1 MRDDPD
7 MPSAVRRR
15 HVLQGAAAAAA
26 AATGVAGVDVRA
38 QGNATPAGASSGV
51 ASGPPPLAA
60 FFGPP
65 SLSGSA
71 LSPDGKAVAMRV
83 AGRSEGEHAVLVV
96 LDLQTMQPT
105 VVASFKDSGVASFAW
120 VNERRLVFDVESDQ
134 SGPGLFAVDRDGKES
149 RQLVETVRAFVQA
162 GNASATRELPW
173 NTRLLRVVGTPGS
186 DDVYV
191 IRPEEVSAE
200 KIDYFKLQRL
210 NTRSGRAVEVDTP
223 LNAFDWTF
231 DTEGRLRLVTTVR
244 GSRVAVHLAP
254 PGGGAEG
261 WKVVAEFARF
271 SPEAIQPRHVDA
283 EGRIYVEAVHA
294 DKAAL
299 FTLDPATG
307 KLSAQPVLASQGFDL
322 HPEFLT
328 DGARLLG
335 WRYTVDAEVTQ
346 WLDPKLEALQ
356 AAIDGVLK
364 ATVNRLHLPRQGDSP
379 WVLVEAFSDRQ
390 PQLALAYHRE
400 TKRFTR
406 LGNERPGIE
415 PRVMGSSDFVRIRA
429 RDGLEIP
436 AYLTLPAGQA
446 KTKLPLVV
454 LVHGGPWLRGS
465 SWRWQPE
472 VQFLASRGYAVL
484 QPEFRGSTG
493 FGQRHFRAG
502 FKQWG
507 RAMQDDLA
515 DAAKWA
521 IAQGVADPARIAI
534 AGASYGGYATL
545 MGLVRDPE
553 LFRCGVSWVGVTDPT
568 LLYSVSWSDTTRDAK
583 RHTLPEL
590 LGDPVADAQMLRE
603 ASALTHAAKIR
614 QPLLLAYGERD
625 ERVPLVHGERMRDAL
640 RPHNRNVEWVV
651 YEKEGHGWWY
661 PATRLDFWGRVEK
674 FLARHLA

>member
-1 MRDDPD
+1 MDEHLSP
-7 MPSAVRRR
+7 PEGLARRC
-15 HVLQGAAAAAA
+15 VLQAAA
-26 AATGVAGVDVRA
+26 AATLVAGTGAVA
-38 QGNATPAGASSGV
+38 QGGNTSTSAGT

-105 VVASFKDSGVASFAW
+105 VVASFKDAGVRHFAW
-120 VNERRLVFDVESDQ
+120 VNEKRLVLDAESDH
-134 SGPGLFAVDRDGKES
+134 SGPGLFAVDRDGTNF
-149 RQLVETVRAFVQA
+149 RQLVETRYA
-162 GNASATRELPW
+162 GARVGSALASQELPG

-186 DDVYV
+186 DEVYV
-191 IRPEEVSAE
+191 IRPEEMSAE

-223 LNAFDWTF
+223 VNAFDWTF
-231 DTEGRLRLVTTVR
+231 DVQGRLCLVTTVR
-244 GSRVAVHLAP
+244 GARLAVHLAP
-254 PGGGAEG
+254 PSGSAEG

-271 SPEAIQPRHVDA
+271 APEAIQPRHVDA

-307 KLSAQPVLASQGFDL
+307 KLSKEPVLASQGFDL
-322 HPEFLT
+322 HPQFLT
-328 DGARLLG
+328 DGTRLLG

-346 WLDPKLEALQ
+346 WLDPKLETLQ

-364 ATVNRLHLPRQGDSP
+364 ATVNRLHLPSQGDSP
-379 WVLVEAFSDRQ
+379 WVLVEAYSDRQ
-390 PQLALAYHRE
+390 PKMGLVYHRE

-406 LGNERPGIE
+406 LGNERPSIE
-415 PRVMGSSDFVRIRA
+415 PRTMGSSDFVRIRS

-436 AYLTLPAGQA
+436 AYLTLPAGKD

-454 LVHGGPWLRGS
+454 LVHGGPWVRGA

-515 DAAKWA
+515 DAARWA
-521 IAQGVADPARIAI
+521 IAQGVADPQRIAI

-545 MGLVRDPE
+545 MGLVRDPD
-553 LFRCGVSWVGVTDPT
+553 LFRCGVSWVAVTDPM
-568 LLYSVSWSDTTRDAK
+568 LLYSVTWSDTTRDAK
-583 RHTLPEL
+583 RHALPEL

-603 ASALTHAAKIR
+603 ASALTQAHRIR

-625 ERVPLVHGERMRDAL
+625 ERVPIVHGQRLRDAL
-640 RPHNRNVEWVV
+640 RAHNRDLEWVV
-651 YEKEGHGWWY
+651 YDKEGHGWWY
-661 PATRLDFWGRVEK
+661 PATRLDFWGRVER
-674 FLARHLA
+674 FLGRHLA

>member
-1 MRDDPD
+1 MPDDTASTWCLP
-7 MPSAVRRR
+7 RRR
-15 HVLQGAAAAAA
+15 VLQAAAAAA
-26 AATGVAGVDVRA
+26 VVSSPCANA
-38 QGNATPAGASSGV
+38 QGSASPAPAGTTSRA

-60 FFGPP
+60 FFGAP

-105 VVASFKDSGVASFAW
+105 VVASFKDAGVASFAW

-162 GNASATRELPW
+162 GSASATRELPW

-186 DDVYV
+186 DEVYV

-223 LNAFDWTF
+223 VNAFDWTF
-231 DTEGRLRLVTTVR
+231 DTQGRLRLVTTVR
-244 GSRVAVHLAP
+244 GARVAVHLAP

-271 SPEAIQPRHVDA
+271 APEAIQPRHVDA

-294 DKAAL
+294 DKTAL
-299 FTLDPATG
+299 FTLDPAGG

-322 HPEFLT
+322 HPQFLT

-356 AAIDGVLK
+356 ATIDGVLR
-364 ATVNRLHLPRQGDSP
+364 ATVNRLHLPSQGDSP
-379 WVLVEAFSDRQ
+379 WVLVEAYSDRQ
-390 PQLALAYHRE
+390 PKMGLVYHRE

-415 PRVMGSSDFVRIRA
+415 PRAMGSSDFVRIRA

-436 AYLTLPAGQA
+436 AYLTLPAGKE
-446 KTKLPLVV
+446 KTKLSLVL
-454 LVHGGPWLRGS
+454 LVHGGPWVRGA
-465 SWRWQPE
+465 SWGWHPE

-521 IAQGVADPARIAI
+521 IAQGVADPSRIAI

-553 LFRCGVSWVGVTDPT
+553 LFRCGVSWVGVTDPM
-568 LLYSVSWSDTTRDAK
+568 LLYSVSWSNTTRDAK

-590 LGDPVADAQMLRE
+590 LGDPVADAAMLRE

-625 ERVPLVHGERMRDAL
+625 ERVPLVHGERLRDAL
-640 RPHNRNVEWVV
+640 RPHNRDVEWVV

-661 PATRLDFWGRVEK
+661 AATRLDFWGRVEK

>member
-1 MRDDPD
+1 MNPHRP
-7 MPSAVRRR
+7 PASGLARRR
-15 HVLQGAAAAAA
+15 VLQAAAAVAA
-26 AATGVAGVDVRA
+26 L
-38 QGNATPAGASSGV
+38 GNAAPAAGSAQAGPGAGGT
-51 ASGPPPLAA
+51 AGLPPLAA

-65 SLSGSA
+65 SLSGAA
-71 LSPDGKAVAMRV
+71 LSPDGRAVAARV
-83 AGRSEGEHAVLVV
+83 AGRGDGEHAVLVV

-105 VVASFKDSGVASFAW
+105 VVASFKDSGVARFAW

-162 GNASATRELPW
+162 GNASASRELPW

-186 DDVYV
+186 DEVYV

-200 KIDYFKLQRL
+200 KIDYFKLLRL

-244 GSRVAVHLAP
+244 GARVAVHLAP
-254 PGGGAEG
+254 AGGGTDG
-261 WKVVAEFARF
+261 WKVVAEFPRF
-271 SPEAIQPRHVDA
+271 APEAIQPRHVDA

-356 AAIDGVLK
+356 AAVDGALK
-364 ATVNRLHLPRQGDSP
+364 ATVNRLQLPRQGDSP

-415 PRVMGSSDFVRIRA
+415 PRAMGSSDFVRIRA

-436 AYLTLPAGQA
+436 AYLTLPAG
-446 KTKLPLVV
+446 KEKKLLPLVV
-454 LVHGGPWLRGS
+454 LVHGGPWVRGS
-465 SWRWQPE
+465 SWRWQAE

-515 DAAKWA
+515 DAAQWA

-545 MGLVRDPE
+545 MGLVRNPE
-553 LFRCGVSWVGVTDPT
+553 LFRCGVSWVGVTDPA

-590 LGDPVADAQMLRE
+590 LGDPVADAAMLRE

-625 ERVPLVHGERMRDAL
+625 ERVPLVHGERLREAL
-640 RPHNRNVEWVV
+640 RPHNRDVEWVV

-661 PATRLDFWGRVEK
+661 AATRLDFWGRVER
-674 FLARHLA
+674 FLARHLAAR

>member
-1 MRDDPD
+1 MPD
-7 MPSAVRRR
+7 APASTWCLPRRR
-15 HVLQGAAAAAA
+15 VLQAAAAAA
-26 AATGVAGVDVRA
+26 VVSSPCANA
-38 QGNATPAGASSGV
+38 QGSASPAPAGTTSGA

-83 AGRSEGEHAVLVV
+83 AGRGEGEHAVLVV

-105 VVASFKDSGVASFAW
+105 VVASFKDSGVARFAW

-134 SGPGLFAVDRDGKES
+134 SGPGLFAVDRDGTGS
-149 RQLVETVRAFVQA
+149 RQLVETQRAFVRT
-162 GNASATRELPW
+162 GSASASTELPW

-186 DDVYV
+186 DEVYV
-191 IRPEEVSAE
+191 IRPEEVSAQ

-223 LNAFDWTF
+223 VNAFDWTF
-231 DTEGRLRLVTTVR
+231 DTQGRLRLVTTVR
-244 GSRVAVHLAP
+244 GARVAVHLAP

-261 WKVVAEFARF
+261 WKVVAEFARLA
-271 SPEAIQPRHVDA
+271 PEAIQPRHVDA

-294 DKAAL
+294 DKTAL
-299 FTLDPATG
+299 FTLDPASG

-322 HPEFLT
+322 HPDFLT
-328 DGARLLG
+328 DGRRLLG

-364 ATVNRLHLPRQGDSP
+364 ATVNRLHVPSQGDSP
-379 WVLVEAFSDRQ
+379 WVLVEAYSDRQ
-390 PQLALAYHRE
+390 PKMGLVYHRE

-415 PRVMGSSDFVRIRA
+415 PRAMGSSDFVRIRA

-454 LVHGGPWLRGS
+454 LVHGGPWVRGA
-465 SWRWQPE
+465 SWGWHPE
-472 VQFLASRGYAVL
+472 VQFLTSRGYAVL

-521 IAQGVADPARIAI
+521 IAQGVADPGRIAI

-590 LGDPVADAQMLRE
+590 LGDPVADAAMLRE

-625 ERVPLVHGERMRDAL
+625 ERVPLVHGERLRDAL

-661 PATRLDFWGRVEK
+661 AATRLDFWGRVEK

>member
-1 MRDDPD
+1 MHDDQD
-7 MPSAVRRR
+7 IPSAVRRR
-15 HVLQGAAAAAA
+15 RVLQGAAAAAA
-26 AATGVAGVDVRA
+26 AAAGAAGVDARA
-38 QGNATPAGASSGV
+38 QGNSTPAGASSGV
-51 ASGPPPLAA
+51 ASGAPPLAA

-83 AGRSEGEHAVLVV
+83 AGRGEGEHAVLVV

-105 VVASFKDSGVASFAW
+105 VVASFKDSGVARFAW

-134 SGPGLFAVDRDGKES
+134 SGPGLFAVDRDGTSS
-149 RQLVETVRAFVQA
+149 RQLVETQRAFVRA
-162 GNASATRELPW
+162 GSASASPELPG

-186 DDVYV
+186 DEVYV

-223 LNAFDWTF
+223 VNAFDWTF
-231 DTEGRLRLVTTVR
+231 DTQGRLRLVTTVR
-244 GSRVAVHLAP
+244 GPRVAVHLAP

-271 SPEAIQPRHVDA
+271 APEAIQPRHVDA

-356 AAIDGVLK
+356 AAVDGVLK

-390 PQLALAYHRE
+390 PQQALAYHRE

-415 PRVMGSSDFVRIRA
+415 PRAMGSSDFVRIRA

-436 AYLTLPAGQA
+436 AYLTLPAGKE

-454 LVHGGPWLRGS
+454 LVHGGPWVRGA
-465 SWRWQPE
+465 SWGWHPE

-625 ERVPLVHGERMRDAL
+625 ERVPLVHGERLRDAL